1 MIFVAPAQ
9 VLEVKHAIDP
19 RIYRQR
25 VGLGMALA
33 DHEIGSDS
41 TSHVATLV
49 AMTASPEHMPLADVK
64 NRLSEVVERLE
75 REHGRVVITK
85 HGRPAAV
92 VLNVAD
98 LEGLEQTLELLSNP
112 RAMRR
117 IRRAE
122 AEIAAGEAAEL
133 TKDEALAL
141 VRR

>member
-1 MIFVAPAQ
+1 
-9 VLEVKHAIDP
+9 
-19 RIYRQR
+19 
-25 VGLGMALA
+25 
-33 DHEIGSDS
+33 
-41 TSHVATLV
+41 
-49 AMTASPEHMPLADVK
+49 MPLADVK

>member
-1 MIFVAPAQ
+1 
-9 VLEVKHAIDP
+9 
-19 RIYRQR
+19 
-25 VGLGMALA
+25 
-33 DHEIGSDS
+33 
-41 TSHVATLV
+41 
-49 AMTASPEHMPLADVK
+49 MTASPEHMPLADVK